1 MKSEDP
7 PKIVISAQEAG
18 PRLVRCTVLSSCKT
32 DHRTPHPNVIASSPS
47 TDSIAPVLHGRG
59 LLFTVAQLP
68 VGISPSRSFFSCNI
82 NGKDFKRRTV
92 HPEPD
97 IASGKGKS
105 VNPFG
110 IILIGRARIKGQNLT
125 QRLPFACG
133 ESLQDFPRGT
143 HLKPGLRLR
152 SRKTACR
159 LRDTVGVGKVG
170 FYIQNRG
177 SVQQVGPRNP

>member
-1 MKSEDP
+1 MKSEEP
-7 PKIVISAQEAG
+7 PKIVISAQERRSTPG
-18 PRLVRCTVLSSCKT
+18 TVYSPLLMQ
-32 DHRTPHPNVIASSPS
+32 DRPRTPHPNVIASSLS

-125 QRLPFACG
+125 
-133 ESLQDFPRGT
+133 
-143 HLKPGLRLR
+143 
-152 SRKTACR
+152 
-159 LRDTVGVGKVG
+159 
-170 FYIQNRG
+170 
-177 SVQQVGPRNP
+177 